1 MPDDPA
7 ADGNAVVLARIE
19 SETPEMLLYRSQVEA
34 FPTWPF
40 GTGALLRLGLYG
52 VIPVLGWV
60 AAALVERV
68 VDLVLRG
75 SG

>member
-1 MPDDPA
+1 MTSSP
-7 ADGNAVVLARIE
+7 
-19 SETPEMLLYRSQVEA
+19 TPEMLLYRSQVEA

-40 GTGALLRLGLYG
+40 GTRALLRLALYG

-68 VDLVLRG
+68 VDLALSG